1 MPGPLVACVGAGKGM
16 GVGVKLVPPNA
27 IPTPGP
33 ETAEL
38 ANGQG
43 CSKLLVN
50 GSHPALRQGDKILM
64 TSNPVPGPGAISGT
78 MMASAEIMMGWP
90 KLKIKGRPAGYL
102 GSLLGLN
109 GPGGTYNMPAG
120 NILSVVQK

>member
-1 MPGPLVACVGAGKGM
+1 MAGLKVACTGAGKGM
-16 GVGVKLVPPNA
+16 GIEVKLVPPNA

-33 ETAEL
+33 GTAEL

-43 CSKLLVN
+43 CDKLLIN
-50 GSHPALRQGDKILM
+50 GSHLALRQGDKILM
-64 TSNPVPGPGAISGT
+64 TSNPVPGPGAMSGT

-90 KLKIKGRPAGYL
+90 TLKIKGRPAGTM
-102 GSLLGLN
+102 GCLLGIN